1 MICSEI
7 LLPPHAPLSFADRQT
22 LWTEVE
28 RAERGK
34 KAQLA
39 YSFDIAL
46 QNEFSMEEN
55 IGLAR
60 QFLLEQFVS
69 RGMVVDF
76 SVHAPDK
83 GDRRSAR
90 RRPELFVLIRAIS
103 TAGSRR
109 PMR

>member
-1 MICSEI
+1 MEK
-7 LLPPHAPLSFADRQT
+7 
-22 LWTEVE
+22 
-28 RAERGK
+28 AERGK

-76 SVHAPDK
+76 SVHSPDK
-83 GDRRSAR
+83 
-90 RRPELFVLIRAIS
+90 
-103 TAGSRR
+103 
-109 PMR
+109 